1 MKTNYFPPY
10 SDSKN
15 KIEVQID
22 LPSETTKANLK
33 KCRRN

>member
-15 KIEVQID
+15 KIEVQLD
-22 LPSETTKANLK
+22 LPNETTKANFK
-33 KCRRN
+33 KRRRS